1 MKNKQILKFLTYIN
15 FVLFVVYVS
24 HITEALELNN
34 QIQQT
39 QQQAEDGSGM
49 FQLPPGTLNMDIK
62 MQVDSPQNMDTKE
75 NMIQSQVMCHT
86 SNMGSP
92 SMSMGDL
99 NQQVLSPA
107 ETLMN
112 TPVSIE
118 NSIFQQ
124 GVVTKQETIDSILQQ
139 GSPVVHQQPS
149 SPMLQGSN
157 PMMQQQ
163 ETLSISDHVN
173 VSTGNHQQSFGL
185 NIESLVSQGNHHH
198 IDMEKILSGGL
209 HGNANVGVGSVTS
222 TASEMISSHLSGTMV
237 TSTQPLTQLSRQNS
251 SNSLTSNSSNSY
263 NVHGY
268 SSQNNILDVSQDF
281 ANILQ
286 DAKKDHPE
294 NIDKMAEA
302 ILNVSLLKC
311 FVLIDNV

>member
-1 MKNKQILKFLTYIN
+1 M
-15 FVLFVVYVS
+15 
-24 HITEALELNN
+24 ELNN

-49 FQLPPGTLNMDIK
+49 FQLPPGTLNMDMK
-62 MQVDSPQNMDTKE
+62 MQIDSPQNMDTKE
-75 NMIQSQVMCHT
+75 NMIQSQVIEHT

-92 SMSMGDL
+92 SMSLGDL

-112 TPVSIE
+112 TPVSIG
-118 NSIFQQ
+118 NSMFQQ

-139 GSPVVHQQPS
+139 GSPAVHQQPS
-149 SPMLQGSN
+149 SPMLQGTN

-163 ETLSISDHVN
+163 GTLGISNHVN
-173 VSTGNHQQSFGL
+173 ESTGNHQQSFGL
-185 NIESLVSQGNHHH
+185 NIESLVGQGNHHH

-209 HGNANVGVGSVTS
+209 HGNTNVGVGSVTS

-268 SSQNNILDVSQDF
+268 SAQNNILDVSQDF

-311 FVLIDNV
+311 FALIHNA

>member
-1 MKNKQILKFLTYIN
+1 M
-15 FVLFVVYVS
+15 
-24 HITEALELNN
+24 ELNN

-49 FQLPPGTLNMDIK
+49 FQLPPGTLNIDMK
-62 MQVDSPQNMDTKE
+62 MQIDSPQNMDTKE
-75 NMIQSQVMCHT
+75 NMIQSQVIEHT

-92 SMSMGDL
+92 SMSLGDL

-112 TPVSIE
+112 TPVSIGD
-118 NSIFQQ
+118 SMFQQ

-139 GSPVVHQQPS
+139 GSPAVHQQPS
-149 SPMLQGSN
+149 SPMLQGTN

-163 ETLSISDHVN
+163 GTLGISNHVN
-173 VSTGNHQQSFGL
+173 ESTGNHQQSFGL

-209 HGNANVGVGSVTS
+209 HGNANVGVESATS

-268 SSQNNILDVSQDF
+268 SAQNNILDVSQDF

-311 FVLIDNV
+311 FALIHNA